1 MLEQLLNHIQH
12 HALCQR
18 NDKILLAVS
27 GGLDSVVMLHLFK
40 EAGFSVGVAHCN
52 FQLRGKDSEE
62 DEGFVRQICEKL
74 SVPVF
79 VKRFDT
85 QAYAW
90 ENSLS
95 IQMAARELRYAW
107 FDHLLDENQYGSLAT
122 GHHFDDTVETILLNW
137 TKGSSLEGLTGIPVK
152 NKKVIRP
159 ILFATREQVQKY
171 ATEKGIQ
178 WREDQSNLTDDYQRN
193 FIRHQVIPKLKELN
207 PSLETTL
214 HMGIEKLKGDIEL
227 LHFQVEAWK
236 REFMSVSGEK
246 ITIAKKGFDS
256 FPEGVHLLWRCI
268 KEYEFNFEQAR
279 EIIHGLHGQS
289 GKRFLSPS
297 YQLVIDRENLILSPH
312 EKFWDEIMIQPDQ
325 ANAVLGSLEMEIEK
339 SNSVEIS
346 KDSLMAK
353 LDADK
358 LKFPLRWR
366 KWKSGDFFYPLGMD
380 HKRKLS
386 DFLIDNKVSLT
397 DKDTVTV
404 LESGGEI
411 AWVVGYRIDN
421 RFKITPQTRSALSFT
436 INLYFV

>member
-1 MLEQLLNHIQH
+1 MQEQFLNHIQKH
-12 HALCQR
+12 SLCQR
-18 NDKILLAVS
+18 GDKILLAVS

-52 FQLRGKDSEE
+52 FQLRGNESDGDE
-62 DEGFVRQICEKL
+62 DFVKQCCEQL
-74 SVPVF
+74 NVPVF

-85 QAYAW
+85 QSYGW
-90 ENSLS
+90 ENNLS
-95 IQMAARELRYAW
+95 IQMAARELRYSW
-107 FDHLLDENQYGSLAT
+107 FEHLLEEKHYDFLAT

-137 TKGSSLEGLTGIPVK
+137 IKGTAVEGLAGIPVK

-159 ILFATREQVQKY
+159 LLFATRAQVEKH
-171 ATEKGIQ
+171 AAEKGIQ

-193 FIRHQVIPKLKELN
+193 FIRHQIVPKLKELN

-214 HMGIEKLKGDIEL
+214 HTGIEKLQSDIAL
-227 LHFQVEAWK
+227 LHVQVEEWRRNFIS
-236 REFMSVSGEK
+236 REGEK
-246 ITIAKKGFDS
+246 IAISKKGFDS
-256 FPEGVHLLWRCI
+256 FPQGVHLLWRCI

-297 YQLVIDRENLILSPH
+297 YQLVIDREHLILSPH
-312 EKFWDEIMIQPDQ
+312 EKFWDDVVIQEGQ
-325 ANAVLGSLEMEIEK
+325 REAILGSFEMEIEK
-339 SNSVEIS
+339 TTSVEIS
-346 KDSLMAK
+346 KDSLIAK

-366 KWKSGDFFYPLGMD
+366 KWKAGDFFYPLGMD

-386 DFLIDNKVSLT
+386 DFLIDNKVALT
-397 DKDTVTV
+397 DKDSVTV
-404 LESGGEI
+404 LESAGEI

-421 RFKITPQTRSALSFT
+421 RFKITPQTRSALTFT

>member
-1 MLEQLLNHIQH
+1 M
-12 HALCQR
+12 
-18 NDKILLAVS
+18 LAVS

-52 FQLRGKDSEE
+52 FQLRGNESDGDE
-62 DEGFVRQICEKL
+62 DFVRKICEELK
-74 SVPVF
+74 VPFF

-95 IQMAARELRYAW
+95 IQMAARELRYSW
-107 FDHLLDENQYGSLAT
+107 FDFLLEENHYNYLAT
-122 GHHFDDTVETILLNW
+122 GHHFDDTMETILLNW
-137 TKGSSLEGLTGIPVK
+137 IKGSSPEGLTGIPVK
-152 NKKVIRP
+152 NKKIIRP
-159 ILFATREQVQKY
+159 ILFATRALVEKH
-171 ATEKGIQ
+171 AAEKGIL

-214 HMGIEKLKGDIEL
+214 HTGIEKLQGDL
-227 LHFQVEAWK
+227 DLVHFQFESWKVE
-236 REFMSVSGEK
+236 FFSVVGGK
-246 ITIAKKGFDS
+246 VAIVKKGFDP
-256 FPEGVHLLWRCI
+256 FPQGVHLLWRCI
-268 KEYEFNFEQAR
+268 KEFGFNFEQAR

-289 GKRFLSPS
+289 GKRFLSPTH
-297 YQLVIDRENLILSPH
+297 QLVIDREHLIVSPH
-312 EKFWDEIMIQPDQ
+312 ENFWNEIIIQQDQ
-325 ANAVLGSLEMEIEK
+325 KSAILGSWEMGIEK
-339 SNSVEIS
+339 ANSEIS
-346 KDSLMAK
+346 KDSLVAK

-358 LKFPLRWR
+358 LKFPLYWR

-397 DKDTVTV
+397 DKDSVTV
-404 LESGGEI
+404 LESAGEI

-421 RFKITPQTRSALSFT
+421 RFKITPQTRSTLSFS
-436 INLYFV
+436 ISPYFV

>member
-1 MLEQLLNHIQH
+1 MQEQFLNHIQKH
-12 HALCQR
+12 SLCQHG
-18 NDKILLAVS
+18 DKILLAVS

-52 FQLRGKDSEE
+52 FQLRGNESDGDE
-62 DEGFVRQICEKL
+62 DFVKQCCEQL
-74 SVPVF
+74 NVPVF

-85 QAYAW
+85 QSYGW
-90 ENSLS
+90 ENNLS
-95 IQMAARELRYAW
+95 IQMAARELRYSW
-107 FDHLLDENQYGSLAT
+107 FEHLLEEKHYDFLAT

-137 TKGSSLEGLTGIPVK
+137 IKGTAVEGLAGIPVK

-159 ILFATREQVQKY
+159 LLFATRAQVEKH
-171 ATEKGIQ
+171 AAEKGIQ

-193 FIRHQVIPKLKELN
+193 FIRHQIVPKLKELN

-214 HMGIEKLKGDIEL
+214 HTGIEKLQSDIAL
-227 LHFQVEAWK
+227 LHVQVEEWRRNFIS
-236 REFMSVSGEK
+236 REGEK
-246 ITIAKKGFDS
+246 IAISKKGFDS
-256 FPEGVHLLWRCI
+256 FPQGVHLLWRCI

-297 YQLVIDRENLILSPH
+297 YQLVIDREHLILSPH
-312 EKFWDEIMIQPDQ
+312 EKFWDDVVIQEGQ
-325 ANAVLGSLEMEIEK
+325 REAILGSFEMEIEK
-339 SNSVEIS
+339 TTSVEIS
-346 KDSLMAK
+346 KDSLIAK

-366 KWKSGDFFYPLGMD
+366 KWKAGDFFYPLGMD

-386 DFLIDNKVSLT
+386 DFLIDNKVALT
-397 DKDTVTV
+397 DKDSVTV
-404 LESGGEI
+404 LESAGEI

-421 RFKITPQTRSALSFT
+421 RFKITPQTRSALTFT